1 MFVYPSSNRREAINL
16 DRVCK
21 IRKSK
26 AGKYIDFLDG
36 DEHEIT
42 SWKYATEE
50 LVNKAY
56 NRLLYKIKAVSI
68 NPNETL

>member
-1 MFVYPSSNRREAINL
+1 MFVYPSNNKDEAVNV
-16 DRVCK
+16 DRVSK

-26 AGKYIDFLDG
+26 IGNYIDFLDG

-42 SWKYATEE
+42 SWKYTTEE
-50 LVNKAY
+50 LVDGAY
-56 NRLLYKIKAVSI
+56 RRLLQKIKAVSI